1 MKTCNDKNCI
11 INQKSRQG
19 NKSLPFVMDENKSI
33 NIDNKF
39 DLLVAK
45 TLIENGYCNNVLK
58 GFFLKKEHYN
68 KKNLS
73 C

>member
-1 MKTCNDKNCI
+1 MTRDCI

-45 TLIENGYCNNVLK
+45 TLIENGYCNNVPK
-58 GFFLKKEHYN
+58 KVFFSKKRT
-68 KKNLS
+68 LQ
-73 C
+73 